1 MPDRLAYQ
9 LLCLLIVFSV
19 AVSAAAAQH
28 PLADPKDADEK
39 ETAQSAEPEPPKQVM
54 NIEVKDQLLNVE
66 IENMDFGTVIR
77 TVADKANFKVQGSG
91 AVFGKK
97 LNTKFSDIEIERG
110 VTRLLTLVKESNYML
125 YYDTTGAI
133 SKLEILSAASGK
145 PVVSGIRSPTGVQP
159 TPRHSRARARDEE
172 EDEQERTRSVPV
184 MRPQMPSPLQPPNP
198 ANIQP
203 VPVRRPIPVPVRP
216 ATPPPSPAKPQVI
229 PNDEAEANDEEIEEI
244 PYVPSQTT
252 PRFTPRR

>member
-9 LLCLLIVFSV
+9 LLCLLIVLSV

-110 VTRLLTLVKESNYML
+110 VTRLLTLVKESNYL
-125 YYDTTGAI
+125 IHYDMKGNI
-133 SKLEILSAASGK
+133 STLEIFASAPGS
-145 PVVSGIRSPTGVQP
+145 PVVSGIRPQTGVQP
-159 TPRHSRARARDEE
+159 IVRPQTPALVQTPR
-172 EDEQERTRSVPV
+172 
-184 MRPQMPSPLQPPNP
+184 P

-203 VPVRRPIPVPVRP
+203 VPVRRPVPVPVRP
-216 ATPPPSPAKPQVI
+216 AAPPANRVKPQVF
-229 PNDEAEANDEEIEEI
+229 PDDEDDEEIEEI
-244 PYVPSQTT
+244 PYVPSQTA
-252 PRFTPRR
+252 PRFTPKKE

>member
-1 MPDRLAYQ
+1 MPDRLTYR
-9 LLCLLIVFSV
+9 LLCLLFVFVS
-19 AVSAAAAQH
+19 AVSAAAAQRSH
-28 PLADPKDADEK
+28 AAPEDADGE
-39 ETAQSAEPEPPKQVM
+39 ETTQPAEPEPPKQVM
-54 NIEVKDQLLNVE
+54 HIEVKDHLLTIE
-66 IENMDFGTVIR
+66 IENTDFGTVIR
-77 TVADKANFKVQGSG
+77 TIADKANFKVQGYSE
-91 AVFGKK
+91 VFGKK

-110 VTRLLTLVKESNYML
+110 VSRLLTLVKESNYML

-229 PNDEAEANDEEIEEI
+229 PDDEAEANDEEIEEI

-252 PRFTPRR
+252 PRFTPKK

>member
-9 LLCLLIVFSV
+9 LLCLLIVLSV
-19 AVSAAAAQH
+19 AVPAAAAKH

-39 ETAQSAEPEPPKQVM
+39 ETAQPAEPEPPKQVM
-54 NIEVKDQLLNVE
+54 NIEVKDHLLNVE

-110 VTRLLTLVKESNYML
+110 VTRLLTLVKESNYL
-125 YYDTTGAI
+125 IHYDMKGNI
-133 SKLEILSAASGK
+133 STLEIFASAPGS
-145 PVVSGIRSPTGVQP
+145 PVASGIRPQTGVQP
-159 TPRHSRARARDEE
+159 IVRPQTPALVQTPR
-172 EDEQERTRSVPV
+172 
-184 MRPQMPSPLQPPNP
+184 P

-203 VPVRRPIPVPVRP
+203 VPVRRPVPVPVRP
-216 ATPPPSPAKPQVI
+216 AAPPASPAKPRVF
-229 PNDEAEANDEEIEEI
+229 PDDEDDEEIEEI
-244 PYVPSQTT
+244 PYVPSQTA
-252 PRFTPRR
+252 PRFTPKKE